1 MRRTAPR
8 RDVAEIAR
16 WHARAATMD
25 RARTWGTP
33 GHCGR
38 VRALEKLEIVPYYVS
53 RTTKITPTSEVRV
66 SRRGRGYEPPPM
78 YDHLHSGARKAKK
91 RGFKIGDGFYILGDG
106 F

>member
-16 WHARAATMD
+16 WHARAATMG
-25 RARTWGTP
+25 RARVWGTP

-38 VRALEKLEIVPYYVS
+38 IRALKKQEIVPYYVS
-53 RTTKITPTSEVRV
+53 RSGPSRRSSRSTKITPTSEERV
-66 SRRGRGYEPPPM
+66 SRRGRAYEPPPM

-91 RGFKIGDGFYILGDG
+91 RGFPK
-106 F
+106 